1 MKNLRISWSA
11 GVFGM
16 RTDDPYYTTV
26 VGAANRIFAVDEW
39 IHPVFLSETG
49 SEATRTKA
57 EICAHGAAGAAR
69 RLCKVFSIHCMKSDA
84 GDV

>member
-1 MKNLRISWSA
+1 MRISDTGVRYAWMKNLRISWSA

-39 IHPVFLSETG
+39 IHPVFLSENF
-49 SEATRTKA
+49 
-57 EICAHGAAGAAR
+57 I
-69 RLCKVFSIHCMKSDA
+69 
-84 GDV
+84 